1 MTEREG
7 RREFDGTAGDEPGTL
22 PDLPDLSAV
31 QADDALLDALGGS
44 DPQVADALGD
54 QELNALLLAWRR
66 DIDSQPIPELIDT
79 DAAVVTVKT
88 AALAHKHGN
97 RGRKRRLLIPVA
109 AAAAVLTIA
118 FTGTGLAARDA
129 QPGDTLWGLTK
140 VLYADHARSIE
151 AAAQVRSELNAADIA
166 ISEGRLDDARK
177 ALDDAQA
184 ALRQVS
190 VEDNLDQLM
199 AQHRQLSARLD
210 NPVTDAPNNPGTTA
224 PGTSQTGTSPTG
236 APPPENQPL
245 PPTNIPT
252 TVLPPDNTAPTSDPP
267 EPSTPPTSTT
277 EISSGGGSE
286 PNTGTG
292 GKQGNSVEGEAP
304 AGTP

>member
-7 RREFDGTAGDEPGTL
+7 QRESGDGPGTV
-22 PDLPDLSAV
+22 PDLSAV

-54 QELNALLLAWRR
+54 QELNALLLSWRR

-97 RGRKRRLLIPVA
+97 RGRKRRLLVPVA
-109 AAAAVLTIA
+109 AAAAVLAIA

-151 AAAQVRSELNAADIA
+151 AAAHVRSELNAADIA

-199 AQHRQLSARLD
+199 AQHRQLSARLE
-210 NPVTDAPNNPGTTA
+210 NPKPDTPSKPGTTE
-224 PGTSQTGTSPTG
+224 PGTTQTGTSPTG
-236 APPPENQPL
+236 TPPVVDSPL
-245 PPTNIPT
+245 PPTHVDPT
-252 TVLPPDNTAPTSDPP
+252 TLPPDNTAPTSNPP
-267 EPSTPPTSTT
+267 EPSSPPPSSTT
-277 EISSGGGSE
+277 PISSGGGSE
-286 PNTGTG
+286 PNTGG
-292 GKQGNSVEGEAP
+292 GQQGNAVEGNAP
-304 AGTP
+304 AEAGVP